1 MYKKIIINIIFLFFF
16 TTLLSADQTITI
28 ESTGISVIKGD
39 VGSSRQNA
47 LNDAFKKAIKKVL
60 KEVLN
65 ISDSE
70 SIGPII
76 SSPTKFINGYEIVE
90 EKQIGNILN
99 EKIKSIVNLALI
111 EKIVNKKS
119 SSKLIYIAVFC
130 SKENSNFEIDTKCS
144 NFIKNSIKNIPNTI
158 FLPYQNNLNDSLAE
172 IKDLLIL
179 VKYNLFQEKKVF
191 SISMEFDNLTIDLKC
206 LDSKSQEL
214 FSKHYQLKILKKFDE
229 SVFDKIDSPVNE
241 SIKNLL
247 TNVVEK
253 LQKEYQ
259 TESQAFEYYL
269 VVKSPNTYYNIK
281 NVTDLLDKFNINY
294 TLEKIE
300 NRRFVYVI
308 KGKSKE
314 EVLKIFRFANFK
326 FKYIKAD
333 KDIIV
338 EF

>member
-1 MYKKIIINIIFLFFF
+1 
-16 TTLLSADQTITI
+16 
-28 ESTGISVIKGD
+28 
-39 VGSSRQNA
+39 
-47 LNDAFKKAIKKVL
+47 
-60 KEVLN
+60 
-65 ISDSE
+65 
-70 SIGPII
+70 
-76 SSPTKFINGYEIVE
+76 
-90 EKQIGNILN
+90 
-99 EKIKSIVNLALI
+99 
-111 EKIVNKKS
+111 
-119 SSKLIYIAVFC
+119 
-130 SKENSNFEIDTKCS
+130 
-144 NFIKNSIKNIPNTI
+144 
-158 FLPYQNNLNDSLAE
+158 
-172 IKDLLIL
+172 
-179 VKYNLFQEKKVF
+179 
-191 SISMEFDNLTIDLKC
+191 MEFDNLTIDLKC

-300 NRRFVYVI
+300 NRKFVYVI

>member
-253 LQKEYQ
+253 LQKDGKVNFAK
-259 TESQAFEYYL
+259 AFA
-269 VVKSPNTYYNIK
+269 TA
-281 NVTDLLDKFNINY
+281 
-294 TLEKIE
+294 
-300 NRRFVYVI
+300 
-308 KGKSKE
+308 KG
-314 EVLKIFRFANFK
+314 
-326 FKYIKAD
+326 
-333 KDIIV
+333 
-338 EF
+338 